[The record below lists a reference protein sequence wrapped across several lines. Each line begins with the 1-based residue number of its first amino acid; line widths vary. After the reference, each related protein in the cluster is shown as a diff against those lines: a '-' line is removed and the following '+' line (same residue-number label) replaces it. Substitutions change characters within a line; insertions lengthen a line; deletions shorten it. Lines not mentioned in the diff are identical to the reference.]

1 MKILITG
8 ATGLVGTNLVEL
20 CLERNIE
27 VHFLTTRKEKLQ
39 IIPHAKGFYWNPQN
53 GEIDTACFDGVTTI
67 VNLAGAPIAKRW
79 TSNYKDQ
86 ILNSRLQSLKTLYK
100 GLEEAGA
107 GTITSMISA
116 SAIGIYPNSLTTF
129 YGEKDTA
136 VAEGFAAH
144 VVEAWE
150 KETFKF
156 KQIVPKV
163 AIARIGLVL
172 SEQGGALDKL
182 SKAVKMGAGAA
193 FGSGEQW
200 QSWIHIS
207 DLSRVLLFISE
218 NQMEGVFNAV
228 APNPVTQN
236 KLVKELA
243 KVLKKPLFMPNIPK
257 FAAQLIM
264 GEMSEILLSSQRVS
278 SKKLEA
284 KGFDFTYQNICRAL
298 EGIYLPSTI

>member
-1 MKILITG
+1 M
-8 ATGLVGTNLVEL
+8 GTNLVEL
-20 CLERNIE
+20 CLERNFE
-27 VHFLTTRKEKLQ
+27 VHYLTTRKEKLQ
-39 IIPHAKGFYWNPQN
+39 SDSKARGFYWNPKN
-53 GEIDTACFDGVTTI
+53 GEIDTACFEGVTTI
-67 VNLAGAPIAKRW
+67 INLAGAPIAKRW

-86 ILNSRLQSLKTLYK
+86 ILNSRLQSLRTLYS
-100 GLEEAGA
+100 GLEQF
-107 GTITSMISA
+107 GTATINSMISA
-116 SAIGIYPNSLTTF
+116 SAIGIYPDSLTTF

-144 VVEAWE
+144 VVESWE
-150 KETFKF
+150 KETFEF
-156 KQIVPKV
+156 KKIVPKV

-172 SEQGGALDKL
+172 SENGGALDKL
-182 SKAVKMGAGAA
+182 SKAVRMGAGAA

-200 QSWIHIS
+200 QSWIHIG
-207 DLSRVLLFISE
+207 DLSRILLFISE
-218 NQMEGVFNAV
+218 NELEGIFNAV

-243 KVLKKPLFMPNIPK
+243 KVLKKPLFMPNIPR
-257 FAAQLIM
+257 FAAQLMM

-298 EGIYLPSTI
+298 EGIYQQTSV